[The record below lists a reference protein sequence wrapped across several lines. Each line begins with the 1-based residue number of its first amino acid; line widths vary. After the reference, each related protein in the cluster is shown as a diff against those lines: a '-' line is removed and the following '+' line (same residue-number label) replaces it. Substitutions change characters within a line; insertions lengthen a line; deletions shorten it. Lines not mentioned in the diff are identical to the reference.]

1 MLQGNKRDVLSP
13 SKIREFPKWKYTD
26 EARMGTILHSAKEG
40 KKFLPDPAP
49 GSEFNQA
56 YTILRGGLV

>member
-1 MLQGNKRDVLSP
+1 
-13 SKIREFPKWKYTD
+13 
-26 EARMGTILHSAKEG
+26 MGTILHSAKEG